1 LFHATLHIFIGTRL
15 KTRENTMAYV
25 DEDFLN
31 QLLNSKNLPLD
42 KQELNKKI
50 TNDNLLKILQ
60 DKKNMASKLST
71 YRDKLR
77 TLKSN
82 ARF

>member
-1 LFHATLHIFIGTRL
+1 
-15 KTRENTMAYV
+15 MAHV

>member
-1 LFHATLHIFIGTRL
+1 
-15 KTRENTMAYV
+15 MAYV

-60 DKKNMASKLST
+60 DKKKYGIKTKYL
-71 YRDKLR
+71 
-77 TLKSN
+77 
-82 ARF
+82 

>member
-1 LFHATLHIFIGTRL
+1 
-15 KTRENTMAYV
+15 MAYV

-71 YRDKLR
+71 
-77 TLKSN
+77 
-82 ARF
+82 